1 MNDQQ
6 MKKADFLTSV
16 VLLVF
21 GTGVTWISF
30 TMPRLEEKG
39 INPYTAPGVVP
50 AILGIIILFLALV
63 MFIRT
68 IKQGDFL
75 PVFSGG
81 DLKSFILNGGTLRLT
96 VALVLSLIYALG
108 MVGRVPYPLA
118 TFLFIFAFIL
128 CFDLKFDAIPGSKKR
143 IILVAFIEAL
153 ITAAV
158 VSTAFQY
165 LFLVDLP

>member
-6 MKKADFLTSV
+6 MKKADFLTSI
-16 VLLVF
+16 VLIVF

-50 AILGIIILFLALV
+50 AILGIVILFLALI
-63 MFIRT
+63 MFVRT
-68 IKQGDFL
+68 LRHGDFL
-75 PVFSGG
+75 PRFSGG
-81 DLKSFILNGGTLRLT
+81 DLKSFFLHEGTLRLS

-108 MVGRVPYPLA
+108 MVGHMPYLLA
-118 TFLFIFAFIL
+118 TFLFVFAFVL

-158 VSTAFQY
+158 VSAAFQY